1 MLSMFFRTL
10 LNQMLSNVC
19 ILNIWFTLVN
29 ISTFLLVFSFNSLP
43 NQMCE
48 LIVSHA
54 RLIFTCS
61 LLQLTVRQVVKY
73 MYIVHWKYMSIVD
86 NEFVA
91 LFLLQWGMMI
101 CSIFIYIS
109 YFFGH
114 NNNEMNYHYCTGN
127 KHTLNIQNTLAYL
140 RTHGNSS
147 LQQIWIKKLLGQDPL
162 DYLTFSLLV
171 LLVFVSILTWINK
184 HSEKLKYIY
193 RNVCQSK
200 QSNQAGNVGD
210 IALGTQTSTQGQSK
224 LFDLE
229 AGQILASI
237 IIGTICL
244 YPSVMVKRIVN
255 ENENNLNSGAGRV
268 WVYISQ
274 ICLVFFFFNV
284 FPAQIILSN
293 PRMMK
298 SILREFK
305 GSTVGRKIWNNS

>member
-1 MLSMFFRTL
+1 
-10 LNQMLSNVC
+10 MLSNVC
-19 ILNIWFTLVN
+19 MLNIWFTLVN
-29 ISTFLLVFSFNSLP
+29 TTTFLLVFSFNSLP
-43 NQMCE
+43 NQLCD

-61 LLQLTVRQVVKY
+61 LLQLTIRQVVKY
-73 MYIVHWKYMSIVD
+73 VYIGHWKYMSIID
-86 NEFVA
+86 DEFVA
-91 LFLLQWGMMI
+91 SFLLQWGMMI

-140 RTHGNSS
+140 GTHGNSS
-147 LQQIWIKKLLGQDPL
+147 LQQIWIRQLLGEDPL
-162 DYLTFSLLV
+162 DYLTFSLLA
-171 LLVFVSILTWINK
+171 LLVLVSILTWINK
-184 HSEKLKYIY
+184 HAKKLKNIY

-200 QSNQAGNVGD
+200 QSNQTGNVGD
-210 IALGTQTSTQGQSK
+210 ITLGTQTSGQGQSK

-229 AGQILASI
+229 AGQIIASI
-237 IIGTICL
+237 VIGTICL

>member
-1 MLSMFFRTL
+1 MSLLLRTL

-43 NQMCE
+43 NQLCE

-54 RLIFTCS
+54 RLIFICS
-61 LLQLTVRQVVKY
+61 LLQLTIRQLVKY
-73 MYIVHWKYMSIVD
+73 VYIVLWKYMSIID
-86 NEFVA
+86 DEFVA

-127 KHTLNIQNTLAYL
+127 KHSMNIQNTLAYL
-140 RTHGNSS
+140 QTHGNINFR
-147 LQQIWIKKLLGQDPL
+147 QIWIKNLLGQDPL
-162 DYLTFSLLV
+162 DYLTFSLLA
-171 LLVFVSILTWINK
+171 LLVVVSIFTWINK
-184 HSEKLKYIY
+184 HSKKLEYIFKNIY
-193 RNVCQSK
+193 PKKKSTQT
-200 QSNQAGNVGD
+200 GNVGD
-210 IALGTQTSTQGQSK
+210 IALVTQTSTQGQSK

-229 AGQILASI
+229 AGQIIASI
-237 IIGTICL
+237 IIGTICI

-305 GSTVGRKIWNNS
+305 GSIIGKRIWKNS